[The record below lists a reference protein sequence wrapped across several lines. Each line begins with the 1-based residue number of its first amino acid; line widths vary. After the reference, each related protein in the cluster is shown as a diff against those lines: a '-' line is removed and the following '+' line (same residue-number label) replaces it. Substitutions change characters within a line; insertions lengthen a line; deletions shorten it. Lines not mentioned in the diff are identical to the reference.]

1 METVVTIE
9 IIVIVGHSAC
19 LWIICGGRPPSTLN
33 PKVCLKSSSSF
44 PVSSYLPTLG
54 ASFQKSDD
62 RLPNQESLLPLT
74 QSNPDQ
80 ANTLLDHN
88 TFILAAAA
96 PASSASTST
105 SSPSSTRYAR
115 RPSPTFLQTTK
126 MMEIQAPVAAPVGIP
141 IKPSALPPSVLI
153 FGKRRSNGSRDSSGI
168 ISRTT
173 PRNSSKENSNSTPSA
188 AALKILAATSI
199 PLRPS
204 APKFIL
210 NGSRQRPRLHQRK
223 SSDAASPASLDSPS
237 SLLEFALSD
246 ALDEKLS
253 LPITRSNSQTFL
265 NVLLSPPDLSDD
277 YSVATSPPR
286 SALSI
291 RSLSTD
297 SIPSLANDDEG
308 TFSWGAPVTPS
319 PLRRS
324 SKLNKTFSPPEE
336 CILDHPLLSA
346 ESSLDPSS
354 DEDVDPT
361 TLYTTEQQKKTGAF
375 RLSFKS
381 NLTASLR
388 VLRSA
393 ARTFTSLS
401 TPLTQPDDFLTRSIL
416 SISPQYNTDEKRP
429 KYSDVPT
436 PALRRYL
443 NPSPKTFSRE
453 LGQFNDRNESI
464 SASIQ
469 LETYK
474 HTIITP
480 PPEVP
485 ITRNREVREN
495 SDFLRVIVLEMN
507 MRRQGKLSDT
517 SQGKARFVLPPR
529 QSTKLRPLG
538 DATHWK
544 PINFD

>member
-1 METVVTIE
+1 M
-9 IIVIVGHSAC
+9 
-19 LWIICGGRPPSTLN
+19 PPSKYTTLPTPN
-33 PKVCLKSSSSF
+33 RPSTASSSSSSF
-44 PVSSYLPTLG
+44 LSSSLPTLG
-54 ASFQKSDD
+54 SSFQKSDD

-74 QSNPDQ
+74 QPDPER
-80 ANTLLDHN
+80 ANTVN
-88 TFILAAAA
+88 TFTA
-96 PASSASTST
+96 ASSSTSHAGR
-105 SSPSSTRYAR
+105 S
-115 RPSPTFLQTTK
+115 SPTFLQTTK
-126 MMEIQAPVAAPVGIP
+126 MMEIQNPVAAPVGIP
-141 IKPSALPPSVLI
+141 IKASALPPSILN
-153 FGKRRSNGSRDSSGI
+153 FGKRRSSSRDPNRT
-168 ISRTT
+168 SR
-173 PRNSSKENSNSTPSA
+173 SSKENSTPSV

-204 APKFIL
+204 APKYIA
-210 NGSRQRPRLHQRK
+210 NGPRQRPRLPQRK
-223 SSDAASPASLDSPS
+223 SSDASPASLDSPS
-237 SLLEFALSD
+237 SLLEFALND

-291 RSLSTD
+291 RSLSTE
-297 SIPSLANDDEG
+297 SIPSLANDDDG

-336 CILDHPLLSA
+336 CILDHPLLIA
-346 ESSLDPSS
+346 ESQEPSS
-354 DEDVDPT
+354 DEEVDPT
-361 TLYTTEQQKKTGAF
+361 NLYTEQEKKKLGAF

-453 LGQFNDRNESI
+453 LGQFTDRNESI
-464 SASIQ
+464 IASIQ

-538 DATHWK
+538 DAAHWK

>member
-1 METVVTIE
+1 
-9 IIVIVGHSAC
+9 
-19 LWIICGGRPPSTLN
+19 
-33 PKVCLKSSSSF
+33 
-44 PVSSYLPTLG
+44 
-54 ASFQKSDD
+54 
-62 RLPNQESLLPLT
+62 
-74 QSNPDQ
+74 
-80 ANTLLDHN
+80 
-88 TFILAAAA
+88 
-96 PASSASTST
+96 
-105 SSPSSTRYAR
+105 
-115 RPSPTFLQTTK
+115 
-126 MMEIQAPVAAPVGIP
+126 MMEIQNPVAAPVSIP
-141 IKPSALPPSVLI
+141 VKPSALPPSILN
-153 FGKRRSNGSRDSSGI
+153 FGKRKSSSRDP
-168 ISRTT
+168 SRT
-173 PRNSSKENSNSTPSA
+173 PRSGKESLTPSV

-204 APKFIL
+204 APKSIV
-210 NGSRQRPRLHQRK
+210 NGTRQRPRLHQRK
-223 SSDAASPASLDSPS
+223 SSDASPTSLESPS
-237 SLLEFALSD
+237 SLLDFVLND

-253 LPITRSNSQTFL
+253 LPIARSNSQTFL

-277 YSVATSPPR
+277 YSVAASPPR

-291 RSLSTD
+291 RSLSTE

-324 SKLNKTFSPPEE
+324 SRLNKTFSPPEE
-336 CILDHPLLSA
+336 CILDHPLLAA
-346 ESSLDPSS
+346 EPQEPPS
-354 DEDVDPT
+354 DEDVDHAS
-361 TLYTTEQQKKTGAF
+361 LYTEQEKKLGAF

-429 KYSDVPT
+429 KFNDVPT

-453 LGQFNDRNESI
+453 LGQFTDRNESI

-474 HTIITP
+474 RTIITP

-485 ITRNREVREN
+485 VTRNREVREN

-538 DATHWK
+538 DAAHWT
-544 PINFD
+544 PISFD

>member
-1 METVVTIE
+1 M
-9 IIVIVGHSAC
+9 
-19 LWIICGGRPPSTLN
+19 PPSKYTALPPHLIN
-33 PKVCLKSSSSF
+33 TTSTPASSAPFTTSSTSSSSSLSL
-44 PVSSYLPTLG
+44 SSSLPTLG
-54 ASFQKSDD
+54 TSFQKSDD
-62 RLPNQESLLPLT
+62 RLPNQESLPLF
-74 QSNPDQ
+74 QPDSGPQ
-80 ANTLLDHN
+80 RTNTVN
-88 TFILAAAA
+88 TF
-96 PASSASTST
+96 ASSSSSSLSSSSTSHANR
-105 SSPSSTRYAR
+105 S
-115 RPSPTFLQTTK
+115 SPTFLQTTK
-126 MMEIQAPVAAPVGIP
+126 MMEIQNPVAAPVSIP
-141 IKPSALPPSVLI
+141 IKPSALPPSLLN
-153 FGKRRSNGSRDSSGI
+153 FGKRKSASTRELSRASRS
-168 ISRTT
+168 
-173 PRNSSKENSNSTPSA
+173 SSKENSTPSV
-188 AALKILAATSI
+188 AALKVLAATSI

-204 APKFIL
+204 APKFIV
-210 NGSRQRPRLHQRK
+210 NGTRQRPRLPQRK
-223 SSDAASPASLDSPS
+223 SSDASPTSLESPS
-237 SLLEFALSD
+237 SLLDFVLSD

-277 YSVATSPPR
+277 YSVAISPPR

-291 RSLSTD
+291 RSLSTE

-336 CILDHPLLSA
+336 CILDHPLLAA
-346 ESSLDPSS
+346 ESQEPSS
-354 DEDVDPT
+354 DEDVDPAS
-361 TLYTTEQQKKTGAF
+361 LYTEQEKKLGAF

-429 KYSDVPT
+429 KFNDVPT

-453 LGQFNDRNESI
+453 LGQFTDRNESV

-485 ITRNREVREN
+485 VTRNREVREN

-529 QSTKLRPLG
+529 QSSKLRPLG
-538 DATHWK
+538 DSTHWK

>member
-1 METVVTIE
+1 M
-9 IIVIVGHSAC
+9 
-19 LWIICGGRPPSTLN
+19 PPSKHTALVPPHHHHRIN
-33 PKVCLKSSSSF
+33 TPTSPSTSSSLSLSSSS
-44 PVSSYLPTLG
+44 LPTLG
-54 ASFQKSDD
+54 TTSFQKSDD
-62 RLPNQESLLPLT
+62 RLPNQESLLLPHLERT
-74 QSNPDQ
+74 
-80 ANTLLDHN
+80 NTTVVN
-88 TFILAAAA
+88 TFVTAAGTLRVASTA
-96 PASSASTST
+96 PTASSSTSHANR
-105 SSPSSTRYAR
+105 SSPTL
-115 RPSPTFLQTTK
+115 LQTTK
-126 MMEIQAPVAAPVGIP
+126 MMEIHNPVAAPLSIP
-141 IKPSALPPSVLI
+141 IKPTTLPPSVLN
-153 FGKRRSNGSRDSSGI
+153 FSKRKSTSRDP
-168 ISRTT
+168 SRAS
-173 PRNSSKENSNSTPSA
+173 RSSKENSTPSV

-199 PLRPS
+199 PLRPT
-204 APKFIL
+204 APKFIV
-210 NGSRQRPRLHQRK
+210 NGTRQRPRLPQRK
-223 SSDAASPASLDSPS
+223 SSDASPTSLESPS
-237 SLLEFALSD
+237 SLLDFVLND
-246 ALDEKLS
+246 ALDEKLAS

-308 TFSWGAPVTPS
+308 TFSWGAPITPS

-336 CILDHPLLSA
+336 CMLDHPLLSA
-346 ESSLDPSS
+346 AESQEPSS
-354 DEDVDPT
+354 DEDVDPAS
-361 TLYTTEQQKKTGAF
+361 LYTEQEKKLGGAF

-429 KYSDVPT
+429 KFSDVPT

-485 ITRNREVREN
+485 VTRNREVREN

-529 QSTKLRPLG
+529 QSAKLRALG

-544 PINFD
+544 PISFD